1 MHCFLYS
8 AVVKGLLEE
17 YFAVNNNV
25 APFCLENHT
34 RVFMYSDY
42 GEMKY
47 HSSSHMELCMTLI
60 LVTRRREMKC
70 CRINLSKSMITIPSM
85 CICIK
90 DCIHK
95 FDYQSYQ
102 GFSN

>member
-34 RVFMYSDY
+34 RVFMA
-42 GEMKY
+42 K
-47 HSSSHMELCMTLI
+47 
-60 LVTRRREMKC
+60 
-70 CRINLSKSMITIPSM
+70 
-85 CICIK
+85 
-90 DCIHK
+90 
-95 FDYQSYQ
+95 
-102 GFSN
+102 